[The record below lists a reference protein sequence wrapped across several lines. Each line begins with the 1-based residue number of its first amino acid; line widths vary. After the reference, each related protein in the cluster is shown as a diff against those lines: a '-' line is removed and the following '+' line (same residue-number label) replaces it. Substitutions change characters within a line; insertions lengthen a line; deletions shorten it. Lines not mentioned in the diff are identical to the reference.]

1 MTPTDHKKKK
11 MLLLALVVL
20 SAVLFCMVKTMQNNE
35 AWEAEDAEV
44 WGRRPPSQRHAL
56 HNAAQDKA
64 AAAKKMSEA
73 DRQAEGRWFRR
84 VRDVRGECRGQVH
97 LVMQFPVLAAVD
109 FRQEQKEVVV
119 DEHLEMDAR
128 RRLYN
133 HLAYVNSLPPVHR
146 ERRQAEYAETLRRN
160 VANPYV
166 KEIHLL
172 MEREADKAFIVSQ
185 GVHDPCGKLK
195 FVFLG
200 KYLTYH
206 DAIQYADEHLKGE
219 MAMIMNCD
227 VFLGEGFGALTR
239 DHFHVGAKP
248 HNRSS
253 SEPDA
258 ATSGDQ
264 QKATTGSADEE
275 SGQQQQHGFKV
286 YALSRYE
293 LTSPF
298 CVEKKNEHCLARADI
313 SSLDAFLFLSPLPFN
328 FSANVAELAI
338 KQNTWGAENA
348 LVEAMRE
355 KGAVLKNPCH
365 LLQLGHMHCDGKFRP
380 NQGTYQGKAKIEV
393 SDKLGRVGRAYEL

>member
-1 MTPTDHKKKK
+1 M
-11 MLLLALVVL
+11 
-20 SAVLFCMVKTMQNNE
+20 
-35 AWEAEDAEV
+35 
-44 WGRRPPSQRHAL
+44 RRA
-56 HNAAQDKA
+56 
-64 AAAKKMSEA
+64 
-73 DRQAEGRWFRR
+73 
-84 VRDVRGECRGQVH
+84 
-97 LVMQFPVLAAVD
+97 
-109 FRQEQKEVVV
+109 
-119 DEHLEMDAR
+119 
-128 RRLYN
+128 
-133 HLAYVNSLPPVHR
+133 
-146 ERRQAEYAETLRRN
+146 
-160 VANPYV
+160 
-166 KEIHLL
+166 
-172 MEREADKAFIVSQ
+172 
-185 GVHDPCGKLK
+185 
-195 FVFLG
+195 
-200 KYLTYH
+200 
-206 DAIQYADEHLKGE
+206 DAIQYTDEQLKGE

-239 DHFHVGAKP
+239 HHFRVGAKP
-248 HNRSS
+248 LNSS
-253 SEPDA
+253 SEPEA

-275 SGQQQQHGFKV
+275 PVQQQQQHGFKV

-380 NQGTYQGKAKIEV
+380 NVRQTPSSTHTHTHTHTTHRTRRICSKERIRARPRSRCRTSSGEWVEPTSCSRRGHSSSCGVAPRDTSLSMMATTAAKKK
-393 SDKLGRVGRAYEL
+393 KLKKSVTCR

>member
-1 MTPTDHKKKK
+1 
-11 MLLLALVVL
+11 V
-20 SAVLFCMVKTMQNNE
+20 
-35 AWEAEDAEV
+35 
-44 WGRRPPSQRHAL
+44 RRA
-56 HNAAQDKA
+56 
-64 AAAKKMSEA
+64 
-73 DRQAEGRWFRR
+73 
-84 VRDVRGECRGQVH
+84 
-97 LVMQFPVLAAVD
+97 
-109 FRQEQKEVVV
+109 
-119 DEHLEMDAR
+119 
-128 RRLYN
+128 
-133 HLAYVNSLPPVHR
+133 
-146 ERRQAEYAETLRRN
+146 
-160 VANPYV
+160 
-166 KEIHLL
+166 
-172 MEREADKAFIVSQ
+172 
-185 GVHDPCGKLK
+185 
-195 FVFLG
+195 
-200 KYLTYH
+200 

-380 NQGTYQGKAKIEV
+380 NVRQTPLIVHHTQHTTHKHARTHAHAHNSSHTTHLQQGTYQGKAKIEV